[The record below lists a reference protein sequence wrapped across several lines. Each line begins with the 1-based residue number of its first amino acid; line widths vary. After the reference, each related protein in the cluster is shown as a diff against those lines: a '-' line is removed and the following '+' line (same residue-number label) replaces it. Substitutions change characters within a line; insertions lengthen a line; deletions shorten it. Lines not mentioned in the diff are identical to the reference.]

1 MRVLKSLVENSRQL
15 YSWHTRCEL
24 YTRPQHCPQCHNCE
38 PRLRV
43 TLMCTLYARF
53 YGNLCTIK
61 IDRVLSCIVLQEL
74 ISCWLSVQPSVKVH
88 CRPDPITKHQGL
100 RSWLV
105 SRFTP
110 YVVMAASICSW
121 CSRFCWCLSPTVSY
135 HNLET
140 PSPQPKWLS
149 DFNFRSTLHL
159 SWLKQLKACNVI
171 VNCWQVFETK

>member
-121 CSRFCWCLSPTVSY
+121 CSRFCWCRRQLY
-135 HNLET
+135 HIITWKHPRHNQNDCLILILEVPCIYLGWSSWRLVT
-140 PSPQPKWLS
+140 WL
-149 DFNFRSTLHL
+149 
-159 SWLKQLKACNVI
+159 
-171 VNCWQVFETK
+171 